1 MLTID
6 RSADAEVAA
15 KPGRCLER
23 LADVERYP
31 SWASLISG
39 AERDGDRVRLRA
51 GLLGVELAMDC
62 ALELGPHGAVLR
74 RLPYG
79 AGDDERYEAL
89 WTITPDGSGSRV
101 ELHVVAAVDVPG
113 PARPVRGR
121 IERRLV
127 DDLLGD
133 FARSFQPST

>member
-6 RSADAEVAA
+6 RSAEAEVAA
-15 KPGRCLER
+15 PPARCLER

-51 GLLGVELAMDC
+51 GLLGVQLVMDC
-62 ALELGPHGAVLR
+62 ALELGSDRAVLR
-74 RLPYG
+74 RLPYS
-79 AGDDERYEAL
+79 ADDDERYEAS
-89 WTITPDGSGSRV
+89 WRVMQDGSGSRV
-101 ELHVVAAVDVPG
+101 ALHVVAALDVPG
-113 PARPVRGR
+113 PARLVRAR

-127 DDLLGD
+127 DDLLAD